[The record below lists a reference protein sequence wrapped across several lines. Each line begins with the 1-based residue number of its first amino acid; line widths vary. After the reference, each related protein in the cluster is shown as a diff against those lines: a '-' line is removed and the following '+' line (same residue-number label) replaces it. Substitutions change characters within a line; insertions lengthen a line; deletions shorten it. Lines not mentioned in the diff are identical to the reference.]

1 MRIWTSF
8 IRYNSSSSRL
18 RSENAYH
25 VRLAEICEDS
35 FRNCKSLSCVTFGE
49 SSSLKL
55 IGKWAFSQSGVREIH
70 IPDGVEKL
78 CHGCLSGCKNLSRV
92 TFGESSS
99 LNLIG
104 NEVFH
109 KTGVR
114 EIHFAN
120 GVMKRFLQAPCL
132 AIGGSLRH
140 DQVGNEIT

>member
-55 IGKWAFSQSGVREIH
+55 IGSGAFQGSGVREIH
-70 IPDGVEKL
+70 IPDGVEEL
-78 CHGCLSGCKNLSRV
+78 REDSFCNCKSLSRV

-99 LNLIG
+99 LKLIG
-104 NEVFH
+104 RHAFRGSDV
-109 KTGVR
+109 V
-114 EIHFAN
+114 EIHVPN
-120 GVMKRFLQAPCL
+120 GIEGL
-132 AIGGSLRH
+132 LRRCT
-140 DQVGNEIT
+140 DLLGRCVVTKLD